1 MDIVLERIISLIP
14 QKESGGFVHGAKK
27 TFAQS
32 IGYKGGEII
41 SDWLAGRSDTYLSK
55 VYEISEKYDVDV
67 DWLLGKTDCKKKKP
81 SENGE
86 PKSEYDAELS
96 ELLATLSDEEKKSAI
111 DFIRLLSSFSGEERK
126 TTIEFMKMFKK

>member
-86 PKSEYDAELS
+86 PKSEYDAKFNEIWGDL
-96 ELLATLSDEEKKSAI
+96 TEEQKEAAI
-111 DFIRLLSSFSGEERK
+111 A
-126 TTIEFMKMFKK
+126 FMRAFKK

>member
-41 SDWLAGRSDTYLSK
+41 SDWIAGRSDTYLSK

-67 DWLLGKTDCKKKKP
+67 DWLLGKTDFKKKKP
-81 SENGE
+81 FESGE
-86 PKSEYDAELS
+86 PKSEYDIELS
-96 ELLATLSDEEKKSAI
+96 ELLATFSEEEKKSAI
-111 DFIRLLSSFSGEERK
+111 DFIRMWATFSSEKRK
-126 TTIEFMKMFKK
+126 TAMDFMKMFGK